1 MLQHIWRCPV
11 AIASLP
17 LLLLAGVDPAMA
29 QRRSVPAAPAS
40 QPQIYD
46 ADVSTC
52 STAGMREAFERQLA
66 PFKDQSPAVLARLAE
81 VQAERTL
88 ASLRRCVQRGLIPE
102 AEAVALAVELGLIEA
117 NPAAVQPSA
126 VPTRP

>member
-1 MLQHIWRCPV
+1 MRANHWRCPV
-11 AIASLP
+11 ALGS

-40 QPQIYD
+40 QPQTYD
-46 ADVSTC
+46 ADVGTC
-52 STAGMREAFERQLA
+52 TTAGMREAFERQLA
-66 PFKDQSPAVLARLAE
+66 PFSDQSPAVLARLAQ

-102 AEAVALAVELGLIEA
+102 AEAVDLAVELGLIEA

>member
-117 NPAAVQPSA
+117 NPAAAQPSA